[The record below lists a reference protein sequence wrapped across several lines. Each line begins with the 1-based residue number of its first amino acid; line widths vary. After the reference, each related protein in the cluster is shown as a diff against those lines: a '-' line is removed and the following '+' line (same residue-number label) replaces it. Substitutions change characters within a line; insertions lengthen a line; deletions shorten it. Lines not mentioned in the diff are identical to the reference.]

1 MKFIYKYLLIL
12 TVFLVA
18 SCELTNLDHLDSPN
32 AVSPENAELSL
43 FFNNVQLG
51 FNNFYTGLSRLTQDV
66 VRMEAMD
73 GGNTYNNA
81 YGPTSFNGL
90 WNNAYANLLPDFDA
104 IIAIADNPETG
115 IPIYAGASKIMKA
128 YVIMTLVD
136 LFADVPYSE
145 AGQGV
150 VVKSPK
156 ADGQES
162 VYAAALALIDAA
174 IADFNKNSPNI
185 GSVDLYY
192 GGNTDKWLKFANTM
206 KLKYYINTRL
216 VDGGAAGAISA
227 IASSVILDEADD
239 FQFGYGTNRN
249 NPNSRHPSYNS
260 HYEVGGGYYLS
271 NYYMW
276 SLNEE
281 KGFQDPRTL
290 YYFYRQDCDVTD
302 EDDFTLDCQADV
314 NRPLHFTG
322 AYPWCV
328 ASNDGYW
335 GRDHGNNDGTPPDGE
350 KKTAVGVY
358 PFGGKYDNGDCS
370 EVKHSGADGGHGAGI
385 NPIMLSSFSH
395 FMLAE
400 AGQELGVGDARASL
414 ENGMRAS
421 IAKVIGFG
429 SLDPGYSSSSA
440 PSSDDVDAYVAFVL
454 DSYDAADDA
463 GKLDIIMKEWHLA
476 SWGNGGEMYNAYRR
490 TGYPSNMQP
499 TRESDSGDFPRLMF
513 YPADFVN
520 LNANATQRAI
530 TDQVFWDTNP
540 AGFIN

>member
-206 KLKYYINTRL
+206 KLKY
-216 VDGGAAGAISA
+216 
-227 IASSVILDEADD
+227 
-239 FQFGYGTNRN
+239 
-249 NPNSRHPSYNS
+249 
-260 HYEVGGGYYLS
+260 
-271 NYYMW
+271 
-276 SLNEE
+276 
-281 KGFQDPRTL
+281 
-290 YYFYRQDCDVTD
+290 
-302 EDDFTLDCQADV
+302 
-314 NRPLHFTG
+314 
-322 AYPWCV
+322 
-328 ASNDGYW
+328 
-335 GRDHGNNDGTPPDGE
+335 
-350 KKTAVGVY
+350 
-358 PFGGKYDNGDCS
+358 
-370 EVKHSGADGGHGAGI
+370 
-385 NPIMLSSFSH
+385 
-395 FMLAE
+395 
-400 AGQELGVGDARASL
+400 
-414 ENGMRAS
+414 
-421 IAKVIGFG
+421 
-429 SLDPGYSSSSA
+429 
-440 PSSDDVDAYVAFVL
+440 
-454 DSYDAADDA
+454 
-463 GKLDIIMKEWHLA
+463 
-476 SWGNGGEMYNAYRR
+476 
-490 TGYPSNMQP
+490 
-499 TRESDSGDFPRLMF
+499 
-513 YPADFVN
+513 
-520 LNANATQRAI
+520 
-530 TDQVFWDTNP
+530 
-540 AGFIN
+540 